1 MSSEPVIKITGI
13 SKCYQGY
20 GKPVHRLLQALYK
33 TKKKFFREFWALR
46 NVNLQVHKG
55 ETVGIIGRNGSGKST
70 LLQIIAGTLAPTG
83 GEMEINGRVSAILEL
98 GAGFNPE
105 FSGRENARLN
115 ASIVGLSREEI
126 QTRMPEIIE
135 FSELGTFIDQ
145 PVKTYS
151 SGMYVRLA
159 FSVSI
164 NINPDILIIDE
175 ALAVGDIK
183 FQRKCF
189 RKLDELKSKGISII
203 LVTHATDAVLA
214 HCDRAMFLEGGQ
226 VRAFGEPK
234 DVVNQYL
241 EHLFLE
247 EEDGPKALPA
257 QSAPRANGGLNLDPH
272 MDACKNRANYNPSEY
287 RWGNGK
293 AQIIDFRVLDENDAE
308 LVHQCKTNQKIRIR
322 AVVHFFQHA
331 DNVIYGLTI
340 KTVDGLA
347 VFGSNSEKVLARL
360 DGDRVGTTI
369 LEYEITMNL
378 CGGDYFFSLGVVR
391 RDASGVDVV
400 LDRRYD
406 LFHLKVAEGGASFG
420 IADLPFNVSV
430 GLDASTLD

>member
-1 MSSEPVIKITGI
+1 MSSERAIKLTGI

-33 TKKKFFREFWALR
+33 TKKKLFSEFWALR
-46 NVNLQVHKG
+46 NVNLQVLKG

-83 GEMEINGRVSAILEL
+83 GEMEIDGRVSAILEL

-115 ASIVGLSREEI
+115 ASIVGLTKEEI

-135 FSELGTFIDQ
+135 FSELGAFIDQ

-164 NINPDILIIDE
+164 NISPDILIIDE

-189 RKLDELKSKGISII
+189 RKLDELKSKGVSII

-214 HCDRAMFLEGGQ
+214 HCDRAMFLEDGQ

-234 DVVNQYL
+234 DVVNRYL

-247 EEDGPKALPA
+247 EEDSPKTLPLKA
-257 QSAPRANGGLNLDPH
+257 APRSGGGLNLDPAI
-272 MDACKNRANYNPSEY
+272 DACKSRANYNPSEY
-287 RWGNGK
+287 RWGNGN
-293 AQIIDFRVLDENDAE
+293 ARIIDFRVLDEQDTE
-308 LVHQCKTNQKIRIR
+308 LVHQCKTNQKIRIQ
-322 AVVHFFQHA
+322 AAVHFFQPT
-331 DNVIYGLTI
+331 DNIVYGLTV

-347 VFGSNSEKVLARL
+347 VFGSNSEKALSRL
-360 DGDRVGTTI
+360 DEERIGTLL

-378 CGGDYFFSLGVVR
+378 SGGDYFFSLGVVR
-391 RDASGVDVV
+391 RDTSGSDVV

-406 LFHLKVAEGGASFG
+406 LFHLNVAQGTDSFG
-420 IADLPFNVSV
+420 IANLPFNISV